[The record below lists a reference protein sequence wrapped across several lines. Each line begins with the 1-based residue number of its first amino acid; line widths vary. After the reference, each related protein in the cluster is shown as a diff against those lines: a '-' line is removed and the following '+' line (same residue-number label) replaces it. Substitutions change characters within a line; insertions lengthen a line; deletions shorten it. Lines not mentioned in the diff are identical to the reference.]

1 MPPFK
6 IQNPCSKKWDS
17 MKIEVDSRFCK
28 HCEKNVIDFTQKTR
42 TEILEYLLTN
52 NNKKICGRVYSSQID
67 FSKND
72 LILHINLLE
81 KKHKNSNLSFFLLA
95 ASTLFLLS
103 CENNEIEQPLK
114 EEIKIEETKQQT
126 DSRVKSNIK
135 VKTDTSK
142 THNKDEKK
150 SRIKVIDQAI
160 VPTPPILG
168 EINIIDTCKVDIYCD
183 TMPEFKGGIDSLSV
197 FIKNNLEYPKWASK
211 KNIQGRVFVSFIVD
225 ENGDIKDAKILRNEA
240 DHRLN
245 KYVLKVIYKMPKWT
259 PGILN
264 GNSTSI
270 RMTLPVNFQL
280 DK

>member
-1 MPPFK
+1 MTPFK
-6 IQNPCSKKWDS
+6 IQDPCSKKWDS

-72 LILHINLLE
+72 LIVHINLLE
-81 KKHKNSNLSFFLLA
+81 KKHKNRNLSFFLLA

-126 DSRVKSNIK
+126 DSK

-142 THNKDEKK
+142 TPDKDEKK
-150 SRIKVIDQAI
+150 SRIKVIDQTI

-168 EINIIDTCKVDIYCD
+168 DIDIIDTCKVDIYCD

-225 ENGDIKDAKILRNEA
+225 ENGDIKNAKILRNEA
-240 DHRLN
+240 DPRLD

-264 GNSTSI
+264 GNYI
-270 RMTLPVNFQL
+270 AIKMTLPVNFQL